1 MKTRTY
7 EKKDEN
13 FVPDVTMSE
22 EVETSVKATRPE
34 KYIITVTNLA
44 LRVGP
49 GKDFEKIGLAEA
61 GQTLIERVENG
72 YGKLADGSGWVS
84 MDYVRKVD

>member
-13 FVPDVTMSE
+13 FVPDVTQSE

-34 KYIITVTNLA
+34 KYIITV
-44 LRVGP
+44 
-49 GKDFEKIGLAEA
+49 KDFEKIGLAEA
-61 GQTLIERVENG
+61 GQTLIERIENG

-84 MDYVRKVD
+84 MDYVRKVY